1 MTAQSR
7 ALSNS
12 QIFRAAA
19 IVLVGFLASGVLGLL
34 RTAIFSAQ
42 FGASSELGAFYTAQ
56 QIPELLFNLVA
67 GGALGSS
74 FIPVYSRF
82 LSRNKDEEAWNLA
95 SAVMTLSILAA
106 LILGLFLIVLAPVYM
121 PILYSRTLY
130 QTLAIQLTQIMMFT
144 TVIFAASGLLMGI
157 LNAHQSF
164 LLPALALSMNNVGLI
179 FGALVLA
186 PALSTT
192 VGVFAYPPI
201 SPLLAFKQFPD
212 VDMLIFITIPPSVN
226 VYGLALGAVLGA
238 LLHLTI
244 QLPGLREVKAR
255 LRFLP
260 DLSISGVWEVLKLM
274 IPRVFGL
281 AVTRIN
287 FLVNFFFANMMVLGS
302 ETAFNTA
309 WILMFFTLGI
319 IAQSVGTAV
328 FPSLSALIAENDIQ
342 GFKNRLSRAM
352 RSILFLSLPATIGL
366 ILLGEIVI
374 ALLFERGLWTR
385 VDTQATA
392 WALSF
397 LALGIVGHGLL
408 EVLSRAF
415 YAMSD
420 TVTPVIIGV
429 ISLVTNIALSIIFIQ
444 FIGDPDSLERGAFAG
459 LALAN
464 SVTTLLEAGV
474 LWILLRHRIGS
485 IEDTYVLIGIIK
497 TMVASLLMG
506 AVIVVLMPMLQ
517 EMPLLLQVSGVGAS
531 AILVFFAVSFILGL
545 EEAKVIPAT
554 ILRRVKK

>member
-485 IEDTYVLIGIIK
+485 IEDTYVLIGLIK